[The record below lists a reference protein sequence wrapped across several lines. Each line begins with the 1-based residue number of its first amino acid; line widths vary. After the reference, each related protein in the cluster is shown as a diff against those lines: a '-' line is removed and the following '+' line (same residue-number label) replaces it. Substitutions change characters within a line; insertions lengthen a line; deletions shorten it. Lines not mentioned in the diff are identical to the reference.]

1 MSNNSAGGAPKD
13 KGWLYSDVHD
23 RPYPLKNPPP
33 RMSIFKF
40 GPFGDVVANLGKLVA
55 QIVLSIILF
64 IMLFILLVPRPEQW
78 GGDQI
83 YLAVA
88 EIVKL
93 IFITISVFIVVKA
106 ADESDIVTLGL
117 RLNRQGFSD
126 FLFGFAIVFSI
137 FAIEFLVYLSANWIT
152 VEHPAWESRSF
163 ASVFWNLIA
172 VLLIFVFV
180 GWSEELFSRG
190 FQLRIISKG
199 LNRPLGIIISSAI
212 FSYLHRNNPGIT
224 IRDLCFIFLFGVIMC
239 FAYVRS
245 GQLWLAMGIHA
256 GWDFFVTIFW
266 GVPISDLRLF
276 HLFDIRL
283 SYQPAFYFLMSII
296 ELTMMM
302 ILIRAYTLDRKVEIT
317 DW

>member
-1 MSNNSAGGAPKD
+1 MSDNSGGDSPKD
-13 KGWLYSDVHD
+13 KGWLYSDVYD

-33 RMSIFKF
+33 RMSIFRF
-40 GPFGDVVANLGKLVA
+40 GPFGDVLANLGKLVA

-64 IMLFILLVPRPEQW
+64 TMLFILLVPGPERW

-83 YLAVA
+83 YLAVS

-93 IFITISVFIVVKA
+93 ICTTISVFIVIKA

-117 RLNRQGFSD
+117 RLNRRGFSD
-126 FLFGFAIVFSI
+126 FLFGFAIVFLI
-137 FAIEFLVYLSANWIT
+137 FAIEFLVYLAAGWLK
-152 VEHPAWESRSF
+152 VEYAAWESRSF

-172 VLLIFVFV
+172 VLLIFIFV
-180 GWSEELFSRG
+180 GWSEELLSRG
-190 FQLRIISKG
+190 FHLRIVSKG
-199 LNRPLGIIISSAI
+199 LNRPLGIILSSAI
-212 FSYLHRNNPGIT
+212 FAYSHRSNLGIT
-224 IRDLCFIFLFGVIMC
+224 KSDLFFIFIFGVIMC
-239 FAYVRS
+239 FAYLRS

-283 SYQPAFYFLMSII
+283 SYQPAFYFLMSMI
-296 ELTMMM
+296 ELAMMM
-302 ILIRAYTLDRKVEIT
+302 ILVLAYTLDRKVEMS